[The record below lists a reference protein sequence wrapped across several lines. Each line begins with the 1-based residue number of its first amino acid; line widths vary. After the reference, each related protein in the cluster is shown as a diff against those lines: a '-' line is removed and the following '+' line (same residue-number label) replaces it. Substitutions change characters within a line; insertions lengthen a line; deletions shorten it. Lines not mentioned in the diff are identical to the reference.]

1 MLTWSSAPIIAAR
14 ARLSFIVGRKSES
27 ECLKGEKNSM
37 FTIEYAKGVAEDLKN
52 IRAYE
57 RVQILDGID
66 KQLMHEPSVQ
76 TRNRKIL
83 VGLIPPWEYI
93 EPVWELRIGEYRV
106 FYDVDEESSA
116 VIVRAI
122 RHKPAN
128 KKTEEIL

>member
-1 MLTWSSAPIIAAR
+1 M
-14 ARLSFIVGRKSES
+14 
-27 ECLKGEKNSM
+27 
-37 FTIEYAKGVAEDLKN
+37 KN

-66 KQLMHEPSVQ
+66 KQLLHEPSVQ

-83 VGLIPPWEYI
+83 VGLISPWEYI

-106 FYDVDEESSA
+106 FYDVDQEASV

-122 RHKPAN
+122 RHKPPN